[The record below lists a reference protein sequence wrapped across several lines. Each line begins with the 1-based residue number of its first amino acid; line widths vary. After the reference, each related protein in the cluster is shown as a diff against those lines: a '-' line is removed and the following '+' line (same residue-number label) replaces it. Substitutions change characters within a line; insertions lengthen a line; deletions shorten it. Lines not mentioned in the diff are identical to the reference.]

1 MQRLKVQNAELAVT
15 KIQEEI
21 GRTDDS
27 RYDHRLH
34 GVLLVAK
41 GRDCYE
47 VADILGHS
55 PTTIENWVN
64 AYNDEGLDGL
74 HDESRSGRPSRL
86 SDQIIK
92 ELNSDLRKNP
102 RDFGYAQNLWDG
114 KLLSFH
120 LAKQY
125 NITMG
130 VRQTQ
135 RLFHKFGFRQRKPR
149 PVISRS
155 DPDAQEVFKKTHHV
169 RPEEKDRNLVG

>member
-1 MQRLKVQNAELAVT
+1 MQRLRVYNAELAVT

-64 AYNDEGLDGL
+64 AYNAEGLDGL
-74 HDESRSGRPSRL
+74 HDENRSGRPSRL
-86 SDQIIK
+86 SDQIIE

-120 LAKQY
+120 LAKRY
-125 NITMG
+125 TITIG
-130 VRQTQ
+130 VRQAQ

-155 DPDAQEVFKKTHHV
+155 DPVAQESFKKTDHV
-169 RPEEKDRNLVG
+169 KQEEKNRDLVG